1 MTVIGVG
8 CASLSW
14 LQMAVD
20 VVFQVGPS
28 VVCAFCKLGSMQIGP
43 DFDAG
48 MLGWVV
54 TGMGLGIM
62 AAVGIGG
69 RHNQWQMWW

>member
-1 MTVIGVG
+1 MSFVH
-8 CASLSW
+8 
-14 LQMAVD
+14 LQA
-20 VVFQVGPS
+20 G
-28 VVCAFCKLGSMQIGP
+28 LMQIGP

-54 TGMGLGIM
+54 TGMELGIM

-69 RHNQWQMWW
+69 RRNQWQMWW